1 MATYLENYYLINR
14 FTVQGVMLVNQRI
27 QQFKFTTNQQILQTT
42 CTTNFSDIDMQE
54 KKERISTWT
63 INHKMKHT
71 HAHESLH
78 PFEEG
83 FHKTMKLLHLNKK
96 LSGVNVCMIIISFWK
111 TYQNNSLWLF
121 LSSVRVENNITI

>member
-54 KKERISTWT
+54 KKERIST
-63 INHKMKHT
+63 
-71 HAHESLH
+71 
-78 PFEEG
+78 
-83 FHKTMKLLHLNKK
+83 
-96 LSGVNVCMIIISFWK
+96 
-111 TYQNNSLWLF
+111 
-121 LSSVRVENNITI
+121 